1 MEHKLVHFA
10 ADKTISNILKYID
23 KEPQKNLLKIL
34 GIVEKTFKMYPKEN
48 YAKMRNAVLDDSNA
62 HTILAKSIF
71 SDFNPMAF
79 VDNLKYMLSGMI
91 AIFIVIGIIVLI
103 TVILNK
109 IFSKK

>member
-1 MEHKLVHFA
+1 MF
-10 ADKTISNILKYID
+10 N
-23 KEPQKNLLKIL
+23 NL
-34 GIVEKTFKMYPKEN
+34 F
-48 YAKMRNAVLDDSNA
+48 
-62 HTILAKSIF
+62 LAKSIF

-79 VDNLKYMLSGMI
+79 IDNLKYMLSGMI

>member
-1 MEHKLVHFA
+1 MFNDL
-10 ADKTISNILKYID
+10 
-23 KEPQKNLLKIL
+23 
-34 GIVEKTFKMYPKEN
+34 
-48 YAKMRNAVLDDSNA
+48 
-62 HTILAKSIF
+62 ILAKSIF

>member
-1 MEHKLVHFA
+1 MEKLFVIVFDNELEFDEL
-10 ADKTISNILKYID
+10 ADKIGNRFINSDNAIEYCGSWGKIMFN
-23 KEPQKNLLKIL
+23 NL
-34 GIVEKTFKMYPKEN
+34 
-48 YAKMRNAVLDDSNA
+48 
-62 HTILAKSIF
+62 ILAKSIF

-103 TVILNK
+103 TIILNK

>member
-1 MEHKLVHFA
+1 MLN
-10 ADKTISNILKYID
+10 SL
-23 KEPQKNLLKIL
+23 
-34 GIVEKTFKMYPKEN
+34 
-48 YAKMRNAVLDDSNA
+48 
-62 HTILAKSIF
+62 ILAKSIF